1 MTGAQSF
8 LLFLIVLG
16 GVATTLRLVSR
27 STPTVPYPV
36 LLAIGGIVMGLLPG
50 LRIPAISSE
59 LILLVFVPG
68 LVFEASLALD
78 LAELRQRVVPVAL
91 LSTVGVFLTVFAIGA
106 LAHYGLG
113 FDWASGMLL
122 GAIVAATD
130 PIAVVNMLR
139 QLNAPKGVEAIL
151 EGESLF
157 NDGTGVAIFAAV
169 LGTILTGHPSLLDA
183 GLRFVYVV
191 LAGTAI
197 GLVVGA
203 LGVLLL
209 RRVDEAELEI
219 MITLVV
225 AYGGYLAADIVGAS
239 GIVAVVAAGIAFAR
253 YGTRTGRLQGTQ
265 LLGFWNLL
273 AFVLNAILF
282 LLVGAALP
290 TRELLSVGGL
300 VVGAYAIM
308 FAARAL
314 PVYALLGVSDLVA
327 LSGLKAVPRRKVTYK
342 GAELEDMDLEALLL
356 SRPEIVLVDEL
367 AHTNAP
373 GLRNAKRWQDV
384 EELREAGIDVITTV
398 NVQHVE
404 SVKDLVERVTG
415 IPVRETVPDRE
426 LDGADEIQFID
437 IAPEALRKRM
447 RHGNIYAPDKVDT
460 ALRNFFRHGNL
471 AALRQIGLRLVA
483 DSMAR
488 TRKVIASPEDVMVA
502 VSGGPATEDLI
513 RRGSRL
519 ARRLGGSCMVV
530 CVLPVEGGSDVI
542 ERYRT
547 QSSQVGASF
556 TLLGGPDVPG
566 ALIAAAHEAGAE
578 HLVLGEVM
586 APRGLARLR
595 PSVVDR
601 VIDGLPDSDVHVIA
615 RVEQ

>member
-1 MTGAQSF
+1 MSTSFRSTWPWMLEEQASDDGRRRGRLKVYLGTTPGAGKTF
-8 LLFLIVLG
+8 AMLNEG
-16 GVATTLRLVSR
+16 RRLVEQGHDVVVGYVETYNR
-27 STPTVPYPV
+27 PKTVAA
-36 LLAIGGIVMGLLPG
+36 LTGLAIM
-50 LRIPAISSE
+50 
-59 LILLVFVPG
+59 
-68 LVFEASLALD
+68 
-78 LAELRQRVVPVAL
+78 
-91 LSTVGVFLTVFAIGA
+91 
-106 LAHYGLG
+106 
-113 FDWASGMLL
+113 
-122 GAIVAATD
+122 
-130 PIAVVNMLR
+130 
-139 QLNAPKGVEAIL
+139 
-151 EGESLF
+151 
-157 NDGTGVAIFAAV
+157 
-169 LGTILTGHPSLLDA
+169 
-183 GLRFVYVV
+183 
-191 LAGTAI
+191 
-197 GLVVGA
+197 
-203 LGVLLL
+203 
-209 RRVDEAELEI
+209 
-219 MITLVV
+219 
-225 AYGGYLAADIVGAS
+225 
-239 GIVAVVAAGIAFAR
+239 
-253 YGTRTGRLQGTQ
+253 
-265 LLGFWNLL
+265 
-273 AFVLNAILF
+273 
-282 LLVGAALP
+282 
-290 TRELLSVGGL
+290 
-300 VVGAYAIM
+300 
-308 FAARAL
+308 
-314 PVYALLGVSDLVA
+314 
-327 LSGLKAVPRRKVTYK
+327 PRRKVTYK
-342 GAELEDMDLEALLL
+342 GAELEDMDLEALLRG
-356 SRPEIVLVDEL
+356 RPEIVLVDEL

-384 EELREAGIDVITTV
+384 EELRQAGIDVITTV

-530 CVLPVEGGSDVI
+530 CVLPVAAGSDVI

-547 QSSQVGASF
+547 LSSQVGASF
-556 TLLGGPDVPG
+556 TLLGGPDIPG
-566 ALIAAAHEAGAE
+566 ALIAAAGEVGAE
-578 HLVLGEVM
+578 HVVLGEVT